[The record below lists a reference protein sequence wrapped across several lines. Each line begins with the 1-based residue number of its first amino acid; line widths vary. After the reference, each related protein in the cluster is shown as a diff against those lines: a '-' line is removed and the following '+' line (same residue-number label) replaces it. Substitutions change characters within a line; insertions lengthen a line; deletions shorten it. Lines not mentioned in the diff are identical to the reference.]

1 MSIILASASPRRQQL
16 LRQMGLTFT
25 VEVANIDETISSHDL
40 PKEAVRR
47 LATQKAFAVATAHSM
62 DDVIIA
68 ADTIVSLD
76 GRILGKPS
84 NAEDAKR
91 MLRMLSGKTHH
102 VLTAFTVIKGAQNHT
117 RVDEALVQ
125 FRELTDNEID
135 DYVATGEPLD
145 KAGAYGV
152 QGEGGRLIASIH
164 GDYYTVM
171 GLPIGH
177 LASILHRFGV
187 HITGEGV

>member
-16 LRQMGLTFT
+16 LRQMGLTFS
-25 VEVANIDETISSHDL
+25 VEVANVEEKISVRDQ
-40 PKEAVRR
+40 PRDAVMR
-47 LATQKAFAVATAHSM
+47 LSAQKAFAVATAHSM
-62 DDVIIA
+62 DDIIIA
-68 ADTIVSLD
+68 ADTIVALN

-84 NAEDAKR
+84 DAADAKR

-102 VLTAFTVIKGAQNHT
+102 VLTAFTVIRGDQNRT
-117 RVDEALVQ
+117 RFDEATVQ
-125 FRELTDNEID
+125 FRELTDREID
-135 DYVATGEPLD
+135 AYVATGEPLD

-152 QGEGGRLIASIH
+152 QGEGGKLIAAIH

>member
-25 VEVANIDETISSHDL
+25 VEVANVEEKISPRDQ
-40 PKEAVRR
+40 PRNAVKR
-47 LATQKAFAVATAHSM
+47 LSAQKAFAVAAAHSA
-62 DDVIIA
+62 DDIIIA

-76 GRILGKPS
+76 GRILGKPT
-84 NAEDAKR
+84 NAAEAKR

-102 VLTAFTVIKGAQNHT
+102 VLTAFTVIQGDRNHT
-117 RVDEALVQ
+117 RIDDAAVQ
-125 FRELTDNEID
+125 FRDLTDKEIA

-145 KAGAYGV
+145 KAGSYGV
-152 QGEGGRLIASIH
+152 QGEGSRLIAAIH

-187 HITGEGV
+187 RITGEGA